1 MDSTTVGRRCQR
13 RSIWRRPL
21 AESSKIQ
28 DGAFCLRKNK
38 KHLSKVK
45 TLSPSNLLDSDQTVY
60 YRGGENILL
69 SGTTT
74 ETRNETTAKNDIV
87 LRHTLKRQ
95 RTLSEVR
102 EWWRYCWEQIGSND
116 SNPFGRMQEGGA
128 NVARETPTGTCTG
141 EDQIE
146 AKGAPANCTDMN
158 MIRRIPSIRS
168 GKEYQKPRRL
178 TFESRMRLIRSWVP
192 DLEKIRQTG
201 RV

>member
-1 MDSTTVGRRCQR
+1 M
-13 RSIWRRPL
+13 
-21 AESSKIQ
+21 
-28 DGAFCLRKNK
+28 
-38 KHLSKVK
+38 
-45 TLSPSNLLDSDQTVY
+45 
-60 YRGGENILL
+60 LL
-69 SGTTT
+69 SGTAT
-74 ETRNETTAKNDIV
+74 ETRNKNDSKNNIV
-87 LRHTLKRQ
+87 LRHTPKRQ

-102 EWWRYCWEQIGSND
+102 EWRCFCQKQIGSND
-116 SNPFGRMQEGGA
+116 SNLFDRMQEGGV

-141 EDQIE
+141 EDWIE
-146 AKGAPANCTDMN
+146 ATGASSSCTDMN